1 MLQVCL
7 NGARSAREHF
17 DLPVRPE
24 QLAQAAGA
32 AVAAGA
38 TDIHLH
44 PKGPDSTDDLTA
56 HVVATALRA
65 VRAAVPGIR
74 VGITTGA
81 WTTPDPHSRID
92 AVRAWTVLPDHASVN
107 WHEPG
112 AEDVAHALLI
122 RGVGVEAGI
131 HSGTDADQHFLRSPL
146 RHQVLRVLAEVTDT
160 SLTGATRTAESLL
173 ERLRPA
179 PVPILLHG
187 EGAGTWPVLDM
198 ATRRGLATRIGL
210 EDTVLLPTGE
220 VATDNAALVTAA
232 RNRLSSHVG

>member
-112 AEDVAHALLI
+112 AEDVAYALLI

-179 PVPILLHG
+179 PYPSCCTAKAPEPG
-187 EGAGTWPVLDM
+187 RCSTWRP
-198 ATRRGLATRIGL
+198 AAASPPASAWKTPCFCPPARSPPTTRH
-210 EDTVLLPTGE
+210 
-220 VATDNAALVTAA
+220 
-232 RNRLSSHVG
+232 S